1 MENTELR
8 ELVSAARNG
17 SEQAYQGLVC
27 RFAPG
32 LMGYFYRNTGNRTE
46 AEDLLQEVFL
56 RLVKGLPAYQEKE
69 RFAVW
74 LYRMAQHLLIDF
86 WRKRKVTLTSEDWV
100 LEQDVVEQD
109 PSARSVARD
118 QEDELQRALKKLSPE
133 QREVITLRYF
143 SGLSFEEISK
153 LNGTPLG
160 TALARAH
167 RGLGKLRELLTET
180 KP

>member
-1 MENTELR
+1 
-8 ELVSAARNG
+8 
-17 SEQAYQGLVC
+17 
-27 RFAPG
+27 
-32 LMGYFYRNTGNRTE
+32 
-46 AEDLLQEVFL
+46 
-56 RLVKGLPAYQEKE
+56 
-69 RFAVW
+69 
-74 LYRMAQHLLIDF
+74 MAQHLLIDF